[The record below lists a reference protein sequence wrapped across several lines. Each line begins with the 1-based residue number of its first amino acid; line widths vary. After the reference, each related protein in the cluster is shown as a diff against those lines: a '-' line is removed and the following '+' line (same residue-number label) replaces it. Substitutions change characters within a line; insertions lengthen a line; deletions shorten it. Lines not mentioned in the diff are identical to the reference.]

1 MMPRRPLNFLGL
13 HLPLFTSRYIYLKSK
28 LVHANFAVLI
38 VSVFKTSVFQKP
50 PDVLFYTNQDHHHP
64 NLGPVVCVCPP
75 PLYIQ
80 NADRTKLQ
88 TSLTSTHMEI

>member
-1 MMPRRPLNFLGL
+1 MLILLFWMYLFLKLLFSETTRCPLLYQPGP
-13 HLPLFTSRYIYLKSK
+13 LPL
-28 LVHANFAVLI
+28 
-38 VSVFKTSVFQKP
+38 
-50 PDVLFYTNQDHHHP
+50 YTNQDHHHP

-88 TSLTSTHMEI
+88 TSPTCRSDQGEYCEGDFKESDFVLSSV